1 MKREYMME
9 NNHAPEIN
17 LIALDMDGTLLNGKD
32 EVSEENR
39 KAIKEAKDQ
48 GIEVVLSTGRSRLTS
63 WEHAE
68 SLELN
73 SYLINVNGS
82 EIWGPNGE
90 LIERIL
96 IDADMVQWMWNLAQ
110 TYKTKYY
117 ATSCEKYWRNEMSE
131 KISDYEWLKF
141 GFDTEDATIRET
153 ILKDLKAKGNLEISN
168 SSLTNI
174 EVNAIGINKA
184 KGIQKVCG
192 LLGISMENVMAIGD
206 SLNDLSMI
214 KECGLGVAMGNAQ
227 DIVKEVADDVTDSN
241 INDGVAK
248 AIQKWIL

>member
-1 MKREYMME
+1 MLE
-9 NNHAPEIN
+9 NNGAREIK
-17 LIALDMDGTLLNGKD
+17 LIALDMDGTLLNAND
-32 EVSEENR
+32 EVSAENR
-39 KAIKEAKDQ
+39 KAIKAAKDK
-48 GIEVVLSTGRSRLTS
+48 GVEVVLSTGRSRVTC
-63 WEHAE
+63 WEHTE

-73 SYLINVNGS
+73 SYLITVNGS

-90 LIERIL
+90 LIERVL
-96 IDADMVQWMWNLAQ
+96 IETDVVQWMWNLSQ
-110 TYKTKYY
+110 IHQTKYY
-117 ATSCEKYWRNEMSE
+117 ATSCQQYWRNKRPEKMS
-131 KISDYEWLKF
+131 DHEWLKF
-141 GFDTEDATIRET
+141 GFDTEDDTIRET